1 MTAPILHRRLSGML
15 AYLIIGLA
23 ILFFRLMPLNPGNP
37 GLPGADLTLCLSL
50 AWVLRRPD
58 HLPALAIA
66 ALVLVGD
73 FLLGR
78 PFGLWTLVV
87 LTGTEM
93 LRNRRPSWADQA
105 FLFEWL
111 RIAALM
117 GLMLVAHRLFM
128 IIFLIPVPALG
139 PVVLLWL
146 ASVAAYPVVV
156 MLLHVIGVRRL
167 SPAELE
173 MMVH

>member
-1 MTAPILHRRLSGML
+1 MTGPILHRRMAGML
-15 AYLIIGLA
+15 AYLALGLA
-23 ILFFRLMPLNPGNP
+23 ILFFRLMPLNPGIP

-58 HLPALAIA
+58 QLPALAIV
-66 ALVLVGD
+66 ALLLTGD

-78 PFGLWTLVV
+78 PFGLWSFFV
-87 LTGTEM
+87 LIGTEV
-93 LRNRRPSWADQA
+93 LRGRSQSWADQA

-111 RIAALM
+111 RIAALT
-117 GLMLVAHRLFM
+117 GLLLVAHRLFM
-128 IIFLIPVPALG
+128 IVFLVPVPALG

-146 ASVAAYPVVV
+146 ATVAAYPLVVLV
-156 MLLHVIGVRRL
+156 LHAIGVRRL